1 MARIFHGLA
10 ESPSSRLNVAPLGG
24 ENLTIIFTFNTV
36 TLSARVG
43 VSCTISA
50 LNLIHCLLMK
60 NTHRYLRPSQGP
72 EMEEPEQKR
81 PGSCPG
87 VAYGSAGIDK

>member
-10 ESPSSRLNVAPLGG
+10 ESPSSRLNVAPSLGG

-50 LNLIHCLLMK
+50 LNLIHCLPMK
-60 NTHRYLRPSQGP
+60 NTQVPETIPGPVRWRSQNKKKTWFLPWG
-72 EMEEPEQKR
+72 
-81 PGSCPG
+81 CL
-87 VAYGSAGIDK
+87 